1 MPINIVA
8 EYIDIRQYRRM
19 NLSKANSSC
28 CSPLLSN
35 VLSASEAEQM
45 AALFRALGEP
55 ARLRLISLI
64 AAQPEGEVCAC
75 DLVEPLGLSQP
86 TVSHHLKVLYE
97 AGLLQKERRGTWIY
111 YRIVPNQLLALRN
124 ALTAPQALSLEARK

>member
-1 MPINIVA
+1 
-8 EYIDIRQYRRM
+8 M
-19 NLSKANSSC
+19 NLPKTNSSC

-35 VLSASEAEQM
+35 VLSAGEAEQM

-64 AAQPEGEVCAC
+64 AAQPDGELCAC

-111 YRIVPNQLLALRN
+111 YRIVANQLLALRN
-124 ALTAPQALSLEARK
+124 ALAAPQVLTSEVLSS